1 MLHCNRSRKFFVK
14 LQGNLSHSPGRIR
27 RPRQLLPAL
36 LFAPLPPRQAE
47 ICCFLRQKMLARSLP
62 PRGKFYK
69 KCQICKKAVD
79 IFRPGCYSHSITNA
93 MTQSSKQ
100 GDALREVPGGARHSA
115 IQLPNWLYSG
125 CVEPQ

>member
-1 MLHCNRSRKFFVK
+1 MT
-14 LQGNLSHSPGRIR
+14 
-27 RPRQLLPAL
+27 
-36 LFAPLPPRQAE
+36 
-47 ICCFLRQKMLARSLP
+47 
-62 PRGKFYK
+62 
-69 KCQICKKAVD
+69 VD
-79 IFRPGCYSHSITNA
+79 ISHPGCYSHTITNA